1 MATVSLALLALLQP
15 SMLYAQNNDAARS
28 DAASS
33 ATETYRPE
41 YFARF
46 SPRSA
51 LDMVNQVPDFRLAE
65 TSEDRGLG
73 EASQNILIN
82 GQRIT
87 GKTNDA
93 QSALRQ
99 ITASA
104 VVRIDVLDGAQLG
117 ISGLTGRVVNVIVRQ
132 NQVRVQYRWEG
143 QNRRNIEDQITNAR
157 ISASG
162 RLGATDFT
170 LSLAND
176 AGARRGGQG
185 PELVRDAL
193 GNLLIDRFQ
202 LDEFHMDNPTLST
215 TIHREWGNGTI
226 LNLNLSGSS
235 EYSTIHQTGLAN
247 IIARNVLRDE
257 IFERRYREQ
266 GVEGGGDIQF
276 DLGGGRLKL
285 AGLQSYAHT
294 NIGTATR
301 FAERATG
308 NPATGSRF
316 NPVFDE
322 GESVLRAEYSWGSG
336 TWTASV
342 EGAYNFLRTSA
353 DFAVLDASGN
363 FISQPISGTDFY
375 VDEWRGEALV
385 TRNLSLASNLSAQL
399 TLGGEYSAIR
409 ATNFAPAGAGSTTL
423 VREYFRPKGALSLTW
438 NASPRVR
445 INAAIRRRVGQLA
458 LDDFSAGVDLMNGTG
473 TAANANL
480 VPEQSWWVEGQIAR
494 TLGQAGSISIG
505 GYHEWISDIVDQ
517 IPVSPTEEA
526 VGNLPRARRY
536 GLTVRGTLLLD
547 SLGWRGARVDLR
559 GSFNRSRV
567 PDPVTGNV
575 RRISDDPIRDW
586 ALDFRDD
593 IPGTPI
599 AFGGQITELIR
610 GPTFRLDQ
618 YFRSQLARPVT
629 TIYVEHKDVMG
640 LSVRLSLRNLVN
652 TYDDIRR
659 DVSVDRRDG
668 PLAFSERQVRNIYL
682 IGILTI
688 SGSF

>member
-1 MATVSLALLALLQP
+1 MAQS
-15 SMLYAQNNDAARS
+15 NGAAGGDS
-28 DAASS
+28 AASADAS
-33 ATETYRPE
+33 ANSSAGETYPPE

-51 LDMVNQVPDFRLAE
+51 LDIVNQVPNFQLDE
-65 TSEDRGLG
+65 TSDDRGLG
-73 EASQNILIN
+73 EASQNLLIN

-87 GKTNDA
+87 GKNNDA

-99 ITASA
+99 IAASA
-104 VVRIDVLDGAQLG
+104 VVRVEVLDGAQLG
-117 ISGLTGRVVNVIVRQ
+117 IPGLTGRVVNVIVRQ
-132 NQVRVQYRWEG
+132 NEVRVQYRWEG

-157 ISASG
+157 VSASG

-185 PELVRDAL
+185 PELVRDAN

-202 LDEFHMDNPTLST
+202 LDEFHMDNPTLT
-215 TIHREWGNGTI
+215 GTINREWGNGTI
-226 LNLNLSGSS
+226 LNLNLSGAS
-235 EYSTIHQTGLAN
+235 ELSTIHQTGLAR
-247 IIARNVLRDE
+247 IIASNVLRDE
-257 IFERRYREQ
+257 IFVRRYREQ
-266 GVEGGGDIQF
+266 GVEGGGDIEF

-294 NIGTATR
+294 NILTATR
-301 FAERATG
+301 FAERTTG
-308 NPATGSRF
+308 NPATGNRF
-316 NPVFDE
+316 NPVYDE
-322 GESVLRAEYSWGSG
+322 GESVLRAEYGWGSG
-336 TWTASV
+336 AWLLSV

-353 DFAVLDASGN
+353 DFAVLDAAGN
-363 FISQPISGTDFY
+363 FLSTPISGTDFY
-375 VDEWRGEALV
+375 VDEWRGEALA
-385 TRNLSLASNLSAQL
+385 TRNLTLSPTFSAQI

-409 ATNFAPAGAGSTTL
+409 ATNFAPSGGGSTT
-423 VREYFRPKGALSLTW
+423 VTRTYFRPKGSLSLTW
-438 NASPRVR
+438 NASRRLRV
-445 INAAIRRRVGQLA
+445 NAAIRRRVGQLA

-480 VPEQSWWVEGQIAR
+480 VPEQSWRVEGQVAR
-494 TLGQAGSISIG
+494 SLGSAGSISIG
-505 GYHEWISDIVDQ
+505 GYHEWISDIVDS
-517 IPVSPTEEA
+517 IPVSPTEETI
-526 VGNLPRARRY
+526 GNLPRAQRY
-536 GLTVRGTLLLD
+536 GLNFRGTLLLD
-547 SLGWRGARVDLR
+547 AIGWRGARVDVR
-559 GSFNRSRV
+559 GDFNRSRV
-567 PDPVTGNV
+567 PDPVTGRV
-575 RRISDDPIRDW
+575 RRISDDLIRNW
-586 ALDFRDD
+586 AIDFRDD

-610 GPTFRLDQ
+610 GPIFRLDQ

-640 LSVRLSLRNLVN
+640 LTVRLSLRNLIN

-668 PLAFSERQVRNIYL
+668 PLAFTERQTRNIYL